1 MTRYAMA
8 IDVERCQGCHTCAV
22 ACKMNNNLPKN
33 VWRNRIVTDGGAFTD
48 TSRGEYP
55 TNLHKQWIPVACQHC
70 DDAPCAAVCPVEA
83 TTIREDG
90 IVSVDVEA
98 CIGCGA
104 CVSACPFGARQL
116 NESEIEYYTEHAL
129 GDADAPVH
137 IDGTVEKCDFCLH
150 RLERG
155 EAPACMEHCPGHARH
170 WGDLDDPDSDVSR
183 FLAEHSDATRL
194 AGGDEIGSSCFYVG
208 MK

>member
-8 IDVERCQGCHTCAV
+8 VNVERCQGCHTCAV

-33 VWRNRIVTDGGAFTD
+33 IWRNRIVTDGGLGVD

-55 TNLHKQWIPVACQHC
+55 AALHKQWIPTACQHC
-70 DDAPCAAVCPVEA
+70 DNPPCAPVCPVEA
-83 TTIREDG
+83 TSVRDDG
-90 IVSVDVEA
+90 IVVVDTEA

-104 CVSACPFGARQL
+104 CVAACPYGARQL
-116 NESEIEYYTEHAL
+116 NESELEYYCDHAM
-129 GDADAPVH
+129 GDADAPTH

-155 EAPACMEHCPGHARH
+155 EAPACMEHCPGHARY
-170 WGDLDDPDSDVSR
+170 WGDLDDPESEISL
-183 FLAEHSDATRL
+183 FLAEHAPQL
-194 AGGDEIGSSCFYVG
+194 LLEEAGTGPNCYYVN